1 MISGWR
7 LPINYNVFEFF
18 QNKSGLSVYLKNKK
32 LNKTISEY
40 MILQQKDF
48 KMNTYIHMIYKTF

>member
-7 LPINYNVFEFF
+7 LPINSNVLEYLL
-18 QNKSGLSVYLKNKK
+18 NKSVYGVYLKNKK

-40 MILQQKDF
+40 MILQQKEF
-48 KMNTYIHMIYKTF
+48 